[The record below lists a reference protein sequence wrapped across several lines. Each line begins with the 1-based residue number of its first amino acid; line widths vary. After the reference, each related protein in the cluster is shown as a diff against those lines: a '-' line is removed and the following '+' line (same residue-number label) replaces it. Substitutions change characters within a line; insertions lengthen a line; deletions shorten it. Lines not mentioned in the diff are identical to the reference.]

1 MTNRDH
7 IINFCGAAR
16 ALVTQTKVMTD
27 QELADIYAMTAV
39 FTRLLDDTRKEL
51 VARCKAHGN
60 AGGYILRPVSGN
72 REIRDIRAA
81 YVALRTVIPKDE
93 FLKACSVSIT
103 KLESTFINIQM
114 HAGVFRD
121 YTVAKRA
128 FNASLG
134 PILELQPE
142 HLKLCKLQTPP
153 HAAPVDEDIL

>member
-60 AGGYILRPVSGN
+60 AGGYILRPVSGCFIP
-72 REIRDIRAA
+72 EIGIVCR
-81 YVALRTVIPKDE
+81 P
-93 FLKACSVSIT
+93 
-103 KLESTFINIQM
+103 
-114 HAGVFRD
+114 
-121 YTVAKRA
+121 
-128 FNASLG
+128 
-134 PILELQPE
+134 
-142 HLKLCKLQTPP
+142 
-153 HAAPVDEDIL
+153 EDIFPSAEEIIQFVLIVLH